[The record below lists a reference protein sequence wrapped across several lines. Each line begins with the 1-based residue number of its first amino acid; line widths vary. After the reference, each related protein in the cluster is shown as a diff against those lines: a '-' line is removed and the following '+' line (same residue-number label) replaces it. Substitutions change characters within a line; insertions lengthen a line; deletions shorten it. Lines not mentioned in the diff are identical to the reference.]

1 MGGAP
6 VYCVIHDV
14 KQRDKAFP
22 ATLAD
27 LAFPI
32 RTTGRRCADR
42 ARPNLS
48 NAVKS
53 EKHGEVAPEDLSGN
67 LIVQLGLATEKLNGA
82 VVSKA
87 PPKGGIS
94 CGVVQPPLDPFFC
107 CRFRNRMPGPPPF
120 SSMNST
126 PAASNAFRSERA
138 VDMRAAMV
146 PGLDSRRFIV
156 GSDTDEALAR
166 SRCSHRSSARA
177 ARINSLLR
185 TGAGF
190 PISHSR
196 FDTLGIDLA
205 GPSSRGPSLW
215 R

>member
-1 MGGAP
+1 LSASIEERARTTGNTAAIADGLAKSASELMGGAP

-107 CRFRNRMPGPPPF
+107 CRP
-120 SSMNST
+120 
-126 PAASNAFRSERA
+126 
-138 VDMRAAMV
+138 MR
-146 PGLDSRRFIV
+146 
-156 GSDTDEALAR
+156 
-166 SRCSHRSSARA
+166 
-177 ARINSLLR
+177 
-185 TGAGF
+185 
-190 PISHSR
+190 
-196 FDTLGIDLA
+196 
-205 GPSSRGPSLW
+205 
-215 R
+215 

>member
-1 MGGAP
+1 VPKFLDGIVERVDRGTGAHDRQHRSHCRRFSEVGIRANGGAP

-107 CRFRNRMPGPPPF
+107 CRP
-120 SSMNST
+120 
-126 PAASNAFRSERA
+126 
-138 VDMRAAMV
+138 MR
-146 PGLDSRRFIV
+146 
-156 GSDTDEALAR
+156 
-166 SRCSHRSSARA
+166 
-177 ARINSLLR
+177 
-185 TGAGF
+185 
-190 PISHSR
+190 
-196 FDTLGIDLA
+196 
-205 GPSSRGPSLW
+205 
-215 R
+215 